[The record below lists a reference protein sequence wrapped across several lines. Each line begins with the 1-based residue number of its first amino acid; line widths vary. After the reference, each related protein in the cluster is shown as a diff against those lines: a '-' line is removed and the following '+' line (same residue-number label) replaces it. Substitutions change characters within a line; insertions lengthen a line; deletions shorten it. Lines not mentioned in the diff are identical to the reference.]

1 MVKDTKYYDA
11 LGVRPEATEAE
22 LKKAYRMNA
31 LKFHPDKNPG
41 DHEAAEKFK
50 ELSHA
55 YEVLSDSG
63 KRQIY
68 DQYGEE
74 GLSGGGADM
83 GMSAE
88 DLFSQFFGGMG
99 GMGGMFG
106 GGGMQQ
112 QGPKRSRDIVHV
124 HKVSLEDLYKGK
136 TSKLALQKTVICSKC
151 NGIGGKEGSVTK
163 CKGCNGMGMKTM
175 MRQMGPMIQRFQTVC
190 PDCNGEKEII
200 KEKDRC
206 KACQGKKTVFERKVI
221 HVPVDKGM
229 KDGQRITFNGEGD
242 AGPDIIPGDVIFVIE
257 QKPHARFQRK
267 DDNLFYKAEIDL
279 LTALAG
285 GTIAIEHLD
294 ERWLQVAI
302 APGEVISP
310 GELKVVPGQGMPS
323 YRHHDYGDLFIQFEI
338 KFPEKHFAP
347 PELLEKLAD
356 VLPPRMMPEIPADA
370 MVEDVQVE
378 EMDAQTQARMA
389 SGGSME
395 EEDDEHPGHERVQ
408 CASQ

>member
-1 MVKDTKYYDA
+1 MVKDMKYYQS
-11 LGVRPEATEAE
+11 LGVEADATEAQ
-22 LKKAYRMNA
+22 LKKAYRLNA
-31 LKFHPDKNPG
+31 LKYHPDKNPSP
-41 DHEAAEKFK
+41 EAAEKFK

-55 YEVLSDSG
+55 YEILSDPQ
-63 KRQIY
+63 KRQVY

-74 GLSGGGADM
+74 GLSGAGADM

-106 GGGMQQ
+106 GGGNMQQ

-136 TSKLALQKTVICSKC
+136 TSKLALQKTVVCGKC

-163 CKGCNGMGMKTM
+163 CKGCGGAGMKTM

-200 KEKDRC
+200 KEKDKC

-229 KDGQRITFNGEGD
+229 KDGQRITFQGEGD

-294 ERWLQVAI
+294 ERWLQVQI
-302 APGEVISP
+302 LPGEVISP
-310 GELKVVPGQGMPS
+310 GELKIVRGQGMPS
-323 YRHHDYGDLFIQFEI
+323 YRHHDYGDMFIQFEI
-338 KFPEKHFAP
+338 KFPPKHFAD
-347 PELLEKLAD
+347 EDVILKLNEI
-356 VLPPRMMPEIPADA
+356 LPPRPASEIPADA
-370 MVEDVQVE
+370 MVDDVNVE
-378 EMDAQTQARMA
+378 ELDAQAQARAVNGPMD
-389 SGGSME
+389 E
-395 EEDDEHPGHERVQ
+395 DDDEHPGHERVQ

>member
-1 MVKDTKYYDA
+1 
-11 LGVRPEATEAE
+11 
-22 LKKAYRMNA
+22 
-31 LKFHPDKNPG
+31 
-41 DHEAAEKFK
+41 
-50 ELSHA
+50 
-55 YEVLSDSG
+55 
-63 KRQIY
+63 
-68 DQYGEE
+68 
-74 GLSGGGADM
+74 M

-206 KACQGKKTVFERKVI
+206 KVCQGKKTVFERKVI

-229 KDGQRITFNGEGD
+229 KDGQRITFQGEGD

-285 GTIAIEHLD
+285 GSIAIEHLD

-302 APGEVISP
+302 LPGEVISP
-310 GELKVVPGQGMPS
+310 GELKVVREQGMPS
-323 YRHHDYGDLFIQFEI
+323 YRHHDHGDLFIQFEI
-338 KFPEKHFAP
+338 KFPEKNFAP
-347 PELLEKLAD
+347 PELLEKLAE
-356 VLPPRMMPEIPADA
+356 VLPPRMIPEIPADA
-370 MVEDVQVE
+370 MVEDVHVE
-378 EMDAQTQARMA
+378 EMDAQAQARMT
-389 SGGSME
+389 SGSME
-395 EEDDEHPGHERVQ
+395 EDDDDHPGHERVQ

>member
-1 MVKDTKYYDA
+1 MVKDMKYYDA
-11 LGVRPEATEAE
+11 LGVAADATEAQ
-22 LKKAYRMNA
+22 LKKAYRVNA
-31 LKFHPDKNPG
+31 LKYHPDKNPSP
-41 DHEAAEKFK
+41 EAAEKFK

-55 YEVLSDSG
+55 YEILSDSQ
-63 KRQIY
+63 KRQVY

-74 GLSGGGADM
+74 GLSGAGADM

-106 GGGMQQ
+106 GGGSMQQ

-136 TSKLALQKTVICSKC
+136 TSKLALQKTVVCTKC

-200 KEKDRC
+200 KEKDKC

-229 KDGQRITFNGEGD
+229 KDGQRITFQGEGD

-294 ERWLQVAI
+294 ERWLQVQI
-302 APGEVISP
+302 LPGEVISP
-310 GELKVVPGQGMPS
+310 GELKLVRGQGMPS

-338 KFPEKHFAP
+338 KFPEKHFAD
-347 PELLEKLAD
+347 EDVILKLND
-356 VLPPRMMPEIPADA
+356 ILPPRTAPEIPADA
-370 MVEDVQVE
+370 MVDDVNVEDLDPQ
-378 EMDAQTQARMA
+378 AQARAANGPMD
-389 SGGSME
+389 E
-395 EEDDEHPGHERVQ
+395 DDDEHQGHERVQ

>member
-1 MVKDTKYYDA
+1 MVKDTKYYDI
-11 LGVRPEATEAE
+11 LGVAPTATEAE
-22 LKKAYRMNA
+22 LKKAYRIGA
-31 LKFHPDKNPG
+31 LKHHPDKNQHSP
-41 DHEAAEKFK
+41 DAAEKFK
-50 ELSHA
+50 EISHA
-55 YEVLSDSG
+55 YEVLSDPQ
-63 KRQIY
+63 KRQVY

-74 GLSGGGADM
+74 GLSGAGADM

-99 GMGGMFG
+99 GMGGMFGG

-136 TSKLALQKTVICSKC
+136 TSKLALQKTVVCSKC
-151 NGIGGKEGSVTK
+151 NGIGGKEGSVKK
-163 CKGCNGMGMKTM
+163 CQGCNGMGMKTM

-206 KACQGKKTVFERKVI
+206 KVCQGKKTVFERKVI

-229 KDGQRITFNGEGD
+229 KDGQRVTFQGEGD

-257 QKPHARFQRK
+257 QKPHPRFQRK

-285 GTIAIEHLD
+285 GRIFIEHLD
-294 ERWLQVAI
+294 DRWLSVVI
-302 APGEVISP
+302 EPGEVISP
-310 GELKVVPGQGMPS
+310 GEVKVVKGQGMPS

-338 KFPEKHFAP
+338 KFPEKHFATP
-347 PELLEKLAD
+347 EKLEQLATI
-356 VLPPRMMPEIPADA
+356 LPPRDETKAPEDA
-370 MVEDVQVE
+370 MVDDVGLE
-378 EMDAQTQARMA
+378 ELDPVAQARA
-389 SGGSME
+389 FNGPS
-395 EEDDEHPGHERVQ
+395 EEDDDEHQGHERVQ